1 VVNHSK
7 RSFRLGRSARRF
19 DEKDIEVKIWSIAVI
34 ALLTTMSSTTLL
46 AQTSPTIKVEGVKS
60 SGAGSWNPPNPKDL
74 CDGAKK
80 NAMEKAASSG
90 FKGKVVWDH
99 LSSDS
104 DCQLKT
110 TKAGSIGWFYI
121 MTAKGTFSQT
131 GVQEPLD
138 PQKDHKAK
146 FKDGCKS
153 SSGSWIENPDGSY
166 QCNTRSGETNI
177 CFKDTPPKP
186 CVHKKL

>member
-1 VVNHSK
+1 
-7 RSFRLGRSARRF
+7 
-19 DEKDIEVKIWSIAVI
+19 VKILSMTVLVI
-34 ALLTTMSSTTLL
+34 ATAMSPITLL
-46 AQTSPTIKVEGVKS
+46 AETQSKFEGVKA
-60 SGAGSWNPPNPKDL
+60 SGAGSWNPPNAKDL

-80 NAMEKAASSG
+80 NAMEKAASAG

-99 LSSDS
+99 LSTDS

-110 TKAGSIGWFYI
+110 TKAGSLGWFYI
-121 MTAKGTFSQT
+121 MTAKGTFSGT
-131 GVQEPLD
+131 AVQEALN
-138 PQKDHKAK
+138 PQKDHKDK

-153 SSGSWIENPDGSY
+153 SNGSWIENSDGSY